1 MKMTKK
7 EIYFWFVIFAL
18 STLAYSYIQDTL
30 RPASKDYPNAIK
42 YLLGVGPNYFA
53 GLSLPAFFMFI
64 APHVIS
70 SEKLQNI
77 TITRLRNIS
86 IIIALTGLIIWETV
100 QLKSK
105 NGYFDSH
112 DIIWTFIGA
121 LTFLIIQRLIQKK
134 LKPAAAMTQKAKAS
148 K

>member
-7 EIYFWFVIFAL
+7 EIYIWFVIFAI

-30 RPASKDYPNAIK
+30 RPASKDYPNAVK

-53 GLSLPAFFMFI
+53 GVSLPAFFMFM
-64 APHVIS
+64 APYVVS
-70 SEKLQNI
+70 SERLENL
-77 TITRLRNIS
+77 TITRLRNSS

-112 DIIWTFIGA
+112 DIMWTFFSA
-121 LTFLIIQRLIQKK
+121 FTFLIIQRLIQKK

>member
-53 GLSLPAFFMFI
+53 GLSLPAFFMFM

-70 SEKLQNI
+70 SEKLQNL

-100 QLKSK
+100 QLKSR

-121 LTFLIIQRLIQKK
+121 LTFLIIQRLLQKK
-134 LKPAAAMTQKAKAS
+134 LKPATAMPRKGEVS
-148 K
+148 N